1 MSQFH
6 RLTARVCFCFATLKA
21 TSWEQNSGHCQTS
34 VLPDFIQITRTQFAW
49 QPLDP
54 TSISFGTHVL
64 VAILSLPA
72 KIHLSV
78 APMQLRWFQE
88 WRSEMRKA
96 SRRQRHTSST
106 IPLIPLKKIGATT
119 RPLLKWSFFLD
130 PQEYLPFF
138 LRFDVV
144 VWPAL
149 ATDLWRCGFWVMR
162 YNISTYDFFDTY
174 LAQYKLA
181 FTAQPTGQMPDPVST
196 MKGVGNDGKWIIG
209 ARMHQLLRIKS
220 SLHHSL
226 ASVPGVMCSYDAEN
240 GHPSCANDFILNQ
253 QLRSWKPVA
262 KLQIRNS

>member
-6 RLTARVCFCFATLKA
+6 RLTALVCFCFATLKA

-130 PQEYLPFF
+130 PQEYTPF
-138 LRFDVV
+138 LEMGCGC
-144 VWPAL
+144 L
-149 ATDLWRCGFWVMR
+149 ASSCHRPLEMWLLSHEVQHLYIRLFW
-162 YNISTYDFFDTY
+162 Y
-174 LAQYKLA
+174 LLGTVQARLYCSA
-181 FTAQPTGQMPDPVST
+181 DRPDARSGVHHER
-196 MKGVGNDGKWIIG
+196 VGNDGKWIIG
-209 ARMHQLLRIKS
+209 ARMHQLLGIKS
-220 SLHHSL
+220 RLHHSL

-262 KLQIRNS
+262 KLQIRNP